1 MLVWKM
7 HPHLEEITGYL
18 ARVRT
23 ELAATIATNPA
34 EKFDH
39 APSNGGWSGTGIVQ
53 HLGTVEGM
61 ATKMLEGLFAKGL
74 ADGIVAEKG
83 TVSWL
88 HSMDKYNVLDRSTRI
103 NAPERAYP
111 KPDAQLAVSWESLQ
125 GVRQRL
131 LRAVATVDGRDL
143 TTLSAPHPVFGAL
156 NGYQW
161 ILVVGQHEERHLSQ
175 LRETL
180 SEA

>member
-1 MLVWKM
+1 M
-7 HPHLEEITGYL
+7 HPFLEEITADI
-18 ARVRT
+18 ARVRAQ
-23 ELAATIATNPA
+23 LAKIVAETPA
-34 EKFDH
+34 AKFDH
-39 APSNGGWSGTGIVQ
+39 KPRNGGWTGTGIIQ

-61 ATKMLEGLFAKGL
+61 ATKRLEGLFEQAL
-74 ADGIVAEKG
+74 AEGMAAEKG
-83 TVSWL
+83 TVRWL
-88 HSMDKYNVLDRSTRI
+88 HSLDHFQMLDRSRKI
-103 NAPERAYP
+103 IAPERAIP
-111 KPDAQLAVSWESLQ
+111 PADAQLAPAWASLQ
-125 GVRQRL
+125 AVRERL

-143 TTLSAPHPVFGAL
+143 TTVSAPHPIFGAL

>member
-1 MLVWKM
+1 M
-7 HPHLEEITGYL
+7 HPFLEEITADI

-23 ELAATIATNPA
+23 QLAKIVAETPA
-34 EKFDH
+34 AKFDH
-39 APSNGGWSGTGIVQ
+39 KPRNGGWTGTGIIQ

-61 ATKMLEGLFAKGL
+61 ATKRLEGLFEQAL
-74 ADGIVAEKG
+74 AAGIAAEKG
-83 TVSWL
+83 TVRWL
-88 HSMDKYNVLDRSTRI
+88 HSLDHFEMLDRSRKI
-103 NAPERAYP
+103 VAPERAIP
-111 KPDAQLAVSWESLQ
+111 AADAQLAPAWASLQ
-125 GVRQRL
+125 AVRERL

-143 TTLSAPHPVFGAL
+143 TTVSAPHPIFGAL

>member
-1 MLVWKM
+1 M
-7 HPHLEEITGYL
+7 HPHLEEITAYL
-18 ARVRT
+18 SDVRT
-23 ELAATIATNPA
+23 ELATIIEKTPP

-39 APSNGGWSGTGIVQ
+39 MPASGGWTGTGIVQ

-74 ADGIVAEKG
+74 ADGMAVEKS
-83 TVSWL
+83 TASWL
-88 HSMDKYNVLDRSTRI
+88 HSMDKYNVLDRGTRI

-111 KPDAQLAVSWESLQ
+111 KPDAQLAASWESLQ
-125 GVRQRL
+125 AVRQRL

-161 ILVVGQHEERHLSQ
+161 ILVVGQHEARHLSQ